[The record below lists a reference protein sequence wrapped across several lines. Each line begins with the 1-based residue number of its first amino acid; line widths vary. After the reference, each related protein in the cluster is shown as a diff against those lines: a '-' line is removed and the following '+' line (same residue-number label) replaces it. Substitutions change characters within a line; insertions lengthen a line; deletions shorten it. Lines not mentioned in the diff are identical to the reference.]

1 MPFLQAQDP
10 TYVGVETLMEKIEE
24 CFILF
29 PKKRIEPQDSSE
41 EDQEESILQDQRQ
54 DNDIQLGQE
63 LVQPPV
69 YDVETYQPWNYSS
82 MALEAGK
89 TGSIR

>member
-1 MPFLQAQDP
+1 MPFLHAQDP
-10 TYVGVETLMEKIEE
+10 TYVGVDAIMEKVEE

-29 PKKRIEPQDSSE
+29 PKKPMEHQDSSE
-41 EDQEESILQDQRQ
+41 DDQEEIILQDQVQ

-69 YDVETYQPWNYSS
+69 YDVETYRPWDYSS
-82 MALEAGK
+82 MALESGK